1 MADLQTAKET
11 AVEGLWKYA
20 KETVRGGLVLSKE
33 PIRRQMLVEAYI
45 NSRIMRL
52 FRMRDAW
59 MDASGQTTTYEPIQ
73 TAMWEKH
80 ADSRYSQIALDVM
93 GISAILDDDDP
104 NVPTQG
110 DFEAQQRRALAQHN
124 PGGTLESYRGTVAK
138 ILKLDQRKNKQR
150 GGDSKDQ
157 TSNA

>member
-1 MADLQTAKET
+1 MADLPTEIET
-11 AVEGLWKYA
+11 DVESLWQYA
-20 KETVRGGLVLSKE
+20 QDTVRGGLVLSKE
-33 PIRRQMLVEAYI
+33 PVRRQMLVEAYI

-59 MDASGQTTTYEPIQ
+59 MEASGQTATYEPIQ
-73 TAMWEKH
+73 TAMWERH
-80 ADSRYSQIALDVM
+80 ADSRYSQIARDVM
-93 GISAILDDDDP
+93 GIYALLDDDDP

-110 DFEAQQRRALAQHN
+110 DFEAQQRRALARQN

-138 ILKLDQRKNKQR
+138 ILKLDQRKDRKR
-150 GGDSKDQ
+150 GGDSGDH